1 VTAEIAG
8 PTYLFAADITEDGVS
23 AFAVAPDGTLVS
35 MGDVADTAALA
46 LNGAAQLATTVIG
59 GSTYLAVTGQQDNGV
74 SLFRI
79 DTTGLTINGTA
90 GADLIDATHT
100 PAHQLLPGDLYV
112 SLAAHPG
119 RPEVLTGWLDP
130 SVTDETDPTSVDPE
144 LDMYADG
151 REPPFDEEFV
161 RRYRAGQRARN
172 QRVTDWAKAEL
183 ARLTKL
189 GVPDRLFLLPRTW
202 ADLRFVDATLDPS
215 ERPVPYCYRGDPRK
229 ANRGVTGIGA
239 INTLRSWLSMWS
251 LETSQARSELHLAA
265 LTMPALVIQATAD
278 SGVFPSDADTIYAQI
293 AAQDKTRLDI
303 KGEHYFRDRPGGR
316 DEVASAIADW
326 IAPRHG

>member
-1 VTAEIAG
+1 V
-8 PTYLFAADITEDGVS
+8 ITSSFGIPLLPEV
-23 AFAVAPDGTLVS
+23 
-35 MGDVADTAALA
+35 
-46 LNGAAQLATTVIG
+46 
-59 GSTYLAVTGQQDNGV
+59 
-74 SLFRI
+74 
-79 DTTGLTINGTA
+79 
-90 GADLIDATHT
+90 
-100 PAHQLLPGDLYV
+100 HQLPPGDLYV

-151 REPPFDEEFV
+151 REAPFDPEFV

-183 ARLTKL
+183 ARLNEA

-215 ERPVPYCYRGDPRK
+215 DRPVPYCYRGDPK
-229 ANRGVTGIGA
+229 AANRGVTGVGA

-265 LTMPALVIQATAD
+265 LTVPALVIQATAD
-278 SGVFPSDADTIYAQI
+278 SGVFPSDADTIYAQL
-293 AAQDKTRLDI
+293 AAPDKTRLDI
-303 KGEHYFRDRPGGR
+303 KGEHYFRDRPDGR

-326 IAPRHG
+326 IAPRRG